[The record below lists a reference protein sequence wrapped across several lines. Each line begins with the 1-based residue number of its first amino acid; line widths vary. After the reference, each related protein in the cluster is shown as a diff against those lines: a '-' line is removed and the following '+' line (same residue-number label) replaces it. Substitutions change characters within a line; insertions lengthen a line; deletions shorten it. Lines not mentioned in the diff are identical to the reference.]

1 MIQRK
6 EFWLK
11 VFKVSL
17 IFQAMIF
24 LLAFLKSLLSGSIEG
39 LTVSGFFQA
48 VGISLIFGFIA
59 GLWVT
64 FKDEQSS

>member
-1 MIQRK
+1 VIQRK

-24 LLAFLKSLLSGSIEG
+24 LLALLKSILSGSIEG
-39 LTVSGFFQA
+39 LTFSGFFQA

-64 FKDEQSS
+64 FRDAQSS